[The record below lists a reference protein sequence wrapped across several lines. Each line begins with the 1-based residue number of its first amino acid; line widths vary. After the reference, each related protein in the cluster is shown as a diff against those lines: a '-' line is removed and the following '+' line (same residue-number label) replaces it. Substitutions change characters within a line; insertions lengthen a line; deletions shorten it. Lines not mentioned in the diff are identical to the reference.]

1 MKNYGYTAIF
11 FLLAIAVFWLVSEK
25 FMYKLTQTLTNLVSF
40 ETSIDGVP
48 NQYGIILHGVVLAL
62 LLTLA
67 GHFLL
72 ME

>member
-1 MKNYGYTAIF
+1 MKKILNVIIF
-11 FLLAIAVFWLVSEK
+11 IAIAVLVFLLVSQD
-25 FMYKLTQTLTNLVSF
+25 FMYKLTESVTHLLGWTS
-40 ETSIDGVP
+40 SIDGKP
-48 NQYGIILHGVVLAL
+48 DTSGLILHGVVLAL